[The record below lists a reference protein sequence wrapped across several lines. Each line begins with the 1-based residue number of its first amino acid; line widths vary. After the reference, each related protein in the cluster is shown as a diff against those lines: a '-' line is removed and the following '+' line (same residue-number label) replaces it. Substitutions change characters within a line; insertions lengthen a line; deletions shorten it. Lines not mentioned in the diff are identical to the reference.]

1 MTTTPANTNADLAA
15 LVLRVASGVAF
26 LAHGWLKVS
35 VFTVAGTVGFFESLG
50 LPGFFA
56 YLTILGEL
64 GGGLALILGLG
75 VRAVSIPLI
84 AILLGSVWAHSGF
97 GWTFSN
103 EGGGWEFPL
112 FWAVVQAVI
121 LLLGAGA
128 YALRLP
134 VLDRAIG
141 KFA

>member
-15 LVLRVASGVAF
+15 LALRVASGVAF

-112 FWAVVQAVI
+112 FWAVVQGVI

>member
-1 MTTTPANTNADLAA
+1 MSINSAYTNTDYAA
-15 LVLRVASGVAF
+15 LALRVTSGVAF
-26 LAHGWLKVS
+26 LAHGWMKVS
-35 VFTVAGTVGFFESLG
+35 LFTIPGTVAFFESLG
-50 LPGFFA
+50 LPGIFA

-64 GGGLALILGLG
+64 GGGLALILGVG
-75 VRAVSIPLI
+75 VRAVSVPLL
-84 AILLGSVWAHSGF
+84 AILLGSVWAHAGF

-112 FWAVVQAVI
+112 FWTVVQGVI

-128 YALRLP
+128 YSLRLP
-134 VLDRAIG
+134 LVDRSLG

>member
-1 MTTTPANTNADLAA
+1 MDATPTNNQADLAA

-26 LAHGWLKVS
+26 LAHGWMKVS
-35 VFTVAGTVGFFESLG
+35 LFTIPGTVAFFESLG
-50 LPGFFA
+50 LPGIFA
-56 YLTILGEL
+56 YLTILAEL
-64 GGGLALILGLG
+64 GGGLALILGVA
-75 VRAVSIPLI
+75 VRSVSVPLI

-112 FWAVVQAVI
+112 FWAIVQGVI

-128 YALRLP
+128 YAVRVP
-134 VLDRAIG
+134 VLDRTLG

>member
-1 MTTTPANTNADLAA
+1 MSIESATIKADLAA
-15 LVLRVASGVAF
+15 LILRVTSGVAF
-26 LAHGWLKVS
+26 LAHGWMKVS
-35 VFTVAGTVGFFESLG
+35 LFTIPGTVAFFENLG

-64 GGGLALILGLG
+64 AGGLALILGVG

-84 AILLGSVWAHSGF
+84 AILLGSVWAHSGY
-97 GWTFSN
+97 GWSFSN

-112 FWAVVQAVI
+112 FWTVVQGVI

-134 VLDRAIG
+134 VLDRIFG
-141 KFA
+141 RFA

>member
-1 MTTTPANTNADLAA
+1 MSIDSANTKADVAA
-15 LVLRVASGVAF
+15 LVLRVMSGVAF
-26 LAHGWLKVS
+26 LAHGWMKVS
-35 VFTVAGTVGFFESLG
+35 LFTIPGTVAVFEGLG
-50 LPGFFA
+50 LPGVFA

-64 GGGLALILGLG
+64 GGGLALILGVG
-75 VRAVSIPLI
+75 VRAVSIPLL

-103 EGGGWEFPL
+103 EGGGWEFPM
-112 FWAVVQAVI
+112 FWAVVQGVI

-134 VLDRAIG
+134 VLDRTLG

>member
-1 MTTTPANTNADLAA
+1 MSIDSANTKADVAA
-15 LVLRVASGVAF
+15 LVLRVMSGVAF
-26 LAHGWLKVS
+26 LAHGWMKVS
-35 VFTVAGTVGFFESLG
+35 LFTIPGTVAFFEGLG
-50 LPGFFA
+50 LPGVFA

-64 GGGLALILGLG
+64 GGGLALILGVG
-75 VRAVSIPLI
+75 VRAVSIPLL

-103 EGGGWEFPL
+103 EGGGWEFPM
-112 FWAVVQAVI
+112 FWAVVQGVI

-134 VLDRAIG
+134 VLDRTLG
-141 KFA
+141 TFA

>member
-1 MTTTPANTNADLAA
+1 MASNPANSKADVAA
-15 LVLRVASGVAF
+15 LVLRLTSGVAF

-35 VFTVAGTVGFFESLG
+35 LFTIPGAVAYFESLG

-64 GGGLALILGLG
+64 GGGLALILGVG
-75 VRAVSIPLI
+75 VRAVSVALL

-112 FWAVVQAVI
+112 FWAVVQGVI
-121 LLLGAGA
+121 LLLGAGT
-128 YALRLP
+128 YAIRLP

>member
-1 MTTTPANTNADLAA
+1 MSTNSETNNTDYAA
-15 LVLRVASGVAF
+15 LVLRVTSGVAF
-26 LAHGWLKVS
+26 LAHGWMKVS
-35 VFTVAGTVGFFESLG
+35 IFTIPGTVAFFESLG

-56 YLTILGEL
+56 YLTILAEL
-64 GGGLALILGLG
+64 GGGLALILGVG

-97 GWTFSN
+97 GWTFAN

-112 FWAVVQAVI
+112 FWAVVQGVI

-134 VLDRAIG
+134 VLDRTLG

>member
-1 MTTTPANTNADLAA
+1 MTTTPANTKADLAA

-75 VRAVSIPLI
+75 VRVVSIPLI

-112 FWAVVQAVI
+112 FWTVVQGAI

-128 YALRLP
+128 YALRVP
-134 VLDRAIG
+134 VLDRALG

>member
-1 MTTTPANTNADLAA
+1 MSINSANINADYAA
-15 LVLRVASGVAF
+15 LLLRVASGVAF
-26 LAHGWLKVS
+26 LAHGWMKVS
-35 VFTVAGTVGFFESLG
+35 LFTIPGTVAFFESLG

-75 VRAVSIPLI
+75 VRAVSVPLI
-84 AILLGSVWAHSGF
+84 AILLGSIWAHSGF

-112 FWAVVQAVI
+112 FWVAVQGAI
-121 LLLGAGA
+121 ALLGKGA
-128 YALRLP
+128 YALRIP
-134 VLDRAIG
+134 VLDRALG
-141 KFA
+141 QFA

>member
-1 MTTTPANTNADLAA
+1 MSIDPANSKSDLAA
-15 LVLRVASGVAF
+15 FILRITSGAAF

-35 VFTVAGTVGFFESLG
+35 VFTIPGTVGFFESLG

-56 YLTILGEL
+56 YLTILAEL
-64 GGGLALILGLG
+64 GGGLALILGVA

-112 FWAVVQAVI
+112 FWAVVQGVI
-121 LLLGAGA
+121 LLLGARA

-134 VLDRAIG
+134 VLDRSLG

>member
-1 MTTTPANTNADLAA
+1 MDATPTNNQADVAA
-15 LVLRVASGVAF
+15 LALRVASGVAF
-26 LAHGWLKVS
+26 LAHGWMKVS
-35 VFTVAGTVGFFESLG
+35 LFTIPGTVAFFESLG
-50 LPGFFA
+50 LPGIFA
-56 YLTILGEL
+56 YLTILAEL
-64 GGGLALILGLG
+64 GGGLALILGVA
-75 VRAVSIPLI
+75 VRAVSVPLI

-112 FWAVVQAVI
+112 FWAIVQGVI

-128 YALRLP
+128 YAVRVQ
-134 VLDRAIG
+134 VLDRTLG

>member
-1 MTTTPANTNADLAA
+1 MTTTPATTNADLAA

>member
-1 MTTTPANTNADLAA
+1 MSTNSETKNTDYAA
-15 LVLRVASGVAF
+15 LVLRVTSGVAF
-26 LAHGWLKVS
+26 LAHGWMKVS
-35 VFTVAGTVGFFESLG
+35 LFTIPGTVAFFESLG

-64 GGGLALILGLG
+64 GGGLALILGVG

-112 FWAVVQAVI
+112 FWTVVQGVI

-128 YALRLP
+128 HALRLP
-134 VLDRAIG
+134 VLDRTLG